1 MTIWLDAQLPPSL
14 AIWIALRFG
23 IQTTPVRGLNLREA
37 EDEEI
42 FRAAANEG
50 AVVMTKDDDFVRL
63 LERHGPPPQII
74 WLRCGNTSNAYLR
87 QLLGVT
93 LPDVL
98 AMLEAG
104 EPLVEIT
111 DPWRRPRR
119 PERDA

>member
-1 MTIWLDAQLPPSL
+1 VTIWLDAQLSPAL
-14 AIWIALRFG
+14 AIWITLRFG
-23 IQTTPVRGLNLREA
+23 IEATPVRDLKLREA

-42 FRAAANEG
+42 FSAAANEG
-50 AVVMTKDDDFVRL
+50 VVVMTKDDDFVRL
-63 LERHGPPPQII
+63 LERNGPPPQII

-87 QLLGVT
+87 QLLNAT

-111 DPWRRPRR
+111 DPWRRARC
-119 PERDA
+119 PEHDA